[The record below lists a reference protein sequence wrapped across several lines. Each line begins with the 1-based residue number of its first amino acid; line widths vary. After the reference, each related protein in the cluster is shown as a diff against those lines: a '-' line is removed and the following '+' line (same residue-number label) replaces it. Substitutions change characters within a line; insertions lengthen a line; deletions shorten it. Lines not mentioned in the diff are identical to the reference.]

1 MKVPLDWFLA
11 FNSLEIGPNGK
22 YLYPGDTA
30 INNNSR
36 KVVVCPFYM
45 RNIDSNQTAYAL
57 VQNALADSMWRSG
70 RELALRPQPPTGAQV
85 SYQVNLNFTPTLRP
99 TFGDTL
105 WIITDKTIT
114 SQDVFR
120 FVADTSYVTGVPVNA
135 RASEFK
141 LFDNYPNPFNPTTVI
156 QFVVGTYGHT
166 SLQVYDVLGRE
177 VKTLVNEEQLPGTYN
192 VTFDATNLASGVY
205 FYRLQASGF
214 TSAKRMLYLK

>member
-1 MKVPLDWFLA
+1 
-11 FNSLEIGPNGK
+11 
-22 YLYPGDTA
+22 
-30 INNNSR
+30 
-36 KVVVCPFYM
+36 M

-166 SLQVYDVLGRE
+166 SLQVYDV
-177 VKTLVNEEQLPGTYN
+177 
-192 VTFDATNLASGVY
+192 
-205 FYRLQASGF
+205 
-214 TSAKRMLYLK
+214 